1 MTIAN
6 NNFFSFL
13 LFWNTFGL
21 TIYDETHMMAVARF
35 LIFIGNRFD
44 MIREFLLSETT
55 RSIFKNSTR
64 HVRMEFL
71 QVFRE
76 VEGLT
81 EDITGLLNQ
90 APFTLNDE
98 ELDLDV
104 HAK

>member
-1 MTIAN
+1 
-6 NNFFSFL
+6 
-13 LFWNTFGL
+13 
-21 TIYDETHMMAVARF
+21 
-35 LIFIGNRFD
+35 
-44 MIREFLLSETT
+44 
-55 RSIFKNSTR
+55 
-64 HVRMEFL
+64 MEFL